1 MKDSV
6 VLKRSMFS
14 EKLPKSVRNS
24 GIMAG
29 FEDDDMLEAPPEEDT
44 MPQMARTPQNPE
56 ILMNTLRGDMRS
68 VDARYQELAQM
79 VGEQA
84 AQETPPEVLAMLQ
97 MQLGQQGGIG
107 ALPQGAGM
115 MPPPMDSGA
124 PMGAPGGAPA
134 MPFPQGA
141 MPPGM
146 ESAGPLPQGGADQAP
161 PTPDGMPPLHA
172 QVGAFVNAGT
182 RAAQFLSPY
191 VTRMGDKIATGAQE
205 LNAVGGRLM
214 SQNAPMTF
222 RPVFENVRGPMG
234 RYTAEQTVRF
244 PTATEHLANVFP
256 KTTEAMRNAAAYV
269 GNTSTGS
276 LGAVGGATA
285 AGMFLNSRDNPPL
298 SDKELVDAFANRD
311 KYYAS
316 HPITVPQPSWWN
328 ITAKRPPSSEDL
340 RSGLERQYEDAYY
353 AFNLDKSIPMPSLRG
368 MTNEQIVDETIK
380 LSKAAADRNEPMRTE
395 PRGSSTSLPRPGVDF
410 NAFVPPAQSM
420 AGVNTPPSTETTAPV
435 TQDANDPL
443 NLFINQKLKEQADRD
458 KEKGLSYGE
467 RVKANREEIK
477 PLFDELMKGSKEEAA
492 MNAMLLLADAG
503 FKYASTPANTE
514 AMAFAQ
520 AFQGLPKGL
529 SSIVAQARDRQI
541 KVDTASLE
549 HAMQRVDVEDKIARE
564 IQAKL
569 LDYQKAQ
576 DVALINYAGK
586 IDAANITNQGKGQDI
601 YKQAPGGLLK
611 VEDGRGNFKGYQL
624 DYNSEFYKKAID
636 PNNPNNL
643 VPSNPFVQ
651 DRGQTRF
658 TPITNE
664 ELRSKMEAEYSGVE
678 RALSTFDDL
687 LGTVQNAYGPMSAV
701 MSFSN
706 RAFVPFGAPLA
717 KDTASSEAAVRLM
730 LTRLKRDLT
739 SSDLTGSGKQ
749 AVSELQEARDVLDL
763 EPSKFFSSPEEAAK
777 KMNTFRTMLLNRK
790 QEMNEQ
796 LGFTTQSYRAVVPP
810 SGTSR
815 DPFIVP
821 NDPKDAAYLYR
832 HLGQGLAQVTNPD
845 AYIYL
850 KKDGVIKAIKPSKL
864 TQLANQLGE

>member
-115 MPPPMDSGA
+115 MPPPMESGA

-134 MPFPQGA
+134 MPSPQGA

-172 QVGAFVNAGT
+172 AGGAWATMAARAGEVM
-182 RAAQFLSPY
+182 APY
-191 VTRMGDKIATGAQE
+191 VTRMGEVIGEGATAANQYLGK
-205 LNAVGGRLM
+205 LM
-214 SQNAPMTF
+214 SQNAPTTF
-222 RPVFENVRGPMG
+222 RPVFENVRGPGG
-234 RYTAEQTVRF
+234 RYTAEQVVNF
-244 PTATEHLANVFP
+244 PTATQHLRNVYP
-256 KTTEAMRNAAAYV
+256 KTSRAALAAAEYAR
-269 GNTSTGS
+269 NTAR
-276 LGAVGGATA
+276 GAGYGIAGATG
-285 AGMFLNSRDNPPL
+285 AGIFLNSRAPG
-298 SDKELVDAFANRD
+298 S
-311 KYYAS
+311 
-316 HPITVPQPSWWN
+316 PQY
-328 ITAKRPPSSEDL
+328 TDDDL
-340 RSGLERQYEDAYY
+340 RKGLEDQFADAYY
-353 AFNLDKSIPMPSLRG
+353 GASGGDRSIPVPSLSG
-368 MTNEQIVDETIK
+368 LSNEQLVDQTIQ
-380 LSKAAADRNEPMRTE
+380 LSKQAADKFEPMRTE
-395 PRGSSTSLPRPGVDF
+395 SRDTSALPSGANTGIDF
-410 NAFVPPAQSM
+410 SAFVPPAQSM
-420 AGVNTPPSTETTAPV
+420 AGVNKPPSTETTAPV
-435 TQDANDPL
+435 TQDASDPL
-443 NLFINQKLKEQADRD
+443 GLFINQKLKEQADRD

-586 IDAANITNQGKGQDI
+586 IDAANIANQNKGQDI

-810 SGTSR
+810 SGTAR
-815 DPFIVP
+815 DPFVMP
-821 NDPKDAAYLYR
+821 SDPKEGAYLLR
-832 HLGQGLAQVTNPD
+832 HLSQGLSQVSDPNVAIHIRYPN
-845 AYIYL
+845 
-850 KKDGVIKAIKPSKL
+850 GVIKPVRPRILSNMATNMES
-864 TQLANQLGE
+864 Q